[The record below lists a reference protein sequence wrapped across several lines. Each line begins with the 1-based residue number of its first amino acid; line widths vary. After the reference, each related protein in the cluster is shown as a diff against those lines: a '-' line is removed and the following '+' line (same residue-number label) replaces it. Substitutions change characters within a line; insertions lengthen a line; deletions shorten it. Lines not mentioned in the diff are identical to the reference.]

1 MKPRVSLK
9 PQVGGKKSTT
19 TPPKKILCWD
29 CGKPAHKKG
38 HHGCTQVGKL
48 LHNPRDKK
56 KITSAP
62 KITRVPPANAP
73 KTGEPDIRTSGNGFV
88 EKYCSKCMHWRCGKK
103 SHTTAEHKVGVR
115 RQSRVAGENLPMT
128 CNLIGS
134 VDALLPTVET
144 LVNNS
149 DVSDIPLS
157 TAIPAAL
164 TVANIEDEL
173 TKFFEWCFDSDTQ
186 IAALI
191 CNALLRSTRPIAGEV
206 IFAPGTQ
213 PEQS

>member
-1 MKPRVSLK
+1 MASRV
-9 PQVGGKKSTT
+9 PCNAQAGGKKSTT

-48 LHNPRDKK
+48 LHKPGDKK
-56 KITSAP
+56 NFLPAP
-62 KITRVPPANAP
+62 KGPRVPPADAP
-73 KTGEPDIRTSGNGFV
+73 KTGEPETRTYANGFV
-88 EKYCSKCMHWRCGKK
+88 GKYCSKCMHWRHGKK
-103 SHTTAEHKVGVR
+103 AHTTVEHKVGAR
-115 RQSRVAGENLPMT
+115 HSRLASENLAMT
-128 CNLIGS
+128 GNLIGAI
-134 VDALLPTVET
+134 DALPPTIEAVE
-144 LVNNS
+144 NNS
-149 DVSDIPLS
+149 DVSEIPLS

-191 CNALLRSTRPIAGEV
+191 CNALLRSTRPVAGEV
-206 IFAPGTQ
+206 IVAPGTQ
-213 PEQS
+213 PEQA